1 MRFIPQPRRAGFTL
15 IELLVVIAIIAVLI
29 ALLVPAVQKVREAA
43 SRTEC
48 LNNLKQIG
56 TAAHNCH
63 DAYKM
68 FPALSAPCADP
79 AIAACY
85 TPASSP
91 FGKHNFTIF
100 QFLLPYFEQGAIH
113 NKLDINAYAGGQY
126 PDVIG
131 LLICPVDQSNS
142 NGMNLTANG
151 GAKNW
156 AISNYAGNNYVFGNP
171 PKGNTQGYATLKSTF
186 LNGTSNTIIFGEI
199 YGTCGNSGN
208 VDSSTTWGSLW
219 ADANSIWRP
228 GYNLGTNKAGGGL
241 TTYPAAPMFQSRP
254 DVVQNCEPTRLQTNH
269 PGGLP
274 VLMGDASVRTV
285 TESITPATWATAND
299 PRDGKILGSD
309 WQ

>member
-1 MRFIPQPRRAGFTL
+1 MRFISGQRRAGFTL
-15 IELLVVIAIIAVLI
+15 IELLVVIAIIAILI

-68 FPALSAPCADP
+68 FPAMSAPWADP
-79 AIAACY
+79 KIPSCF

-100 QFLLPYFEQGAIH
+100 QFLLPYFEQDAIYS
-113 NKLDINAYAGGQY
+113 KLNITDYAGGQY

-142 NGMNLTANG
+142 GGKNLTANG

-156 AISNYAGNNYVFGNP
+156 AISNYAANNYVFGNP

-208 VDSSTTWGSLW
+208 IDAGTTWGSLW
-219 ADANSIWRP
+219 ADANSVWRP
-228 GYNLGTNKAGGGL
+228 AFNLSTSKNAVAGYPSAR
-241 TTYPAAPMFQSRP
+241 MFQINP
-254 DVVQNCEPTRLQTNH
+254 NFKNNC
-269 PGGLP
+269 
-274 VLMGDASVRTV
+274 DASVPQSYHSNGIMVGMGDGSVRFV
-285 TESITPATWATAND
+285 TGSVSPATWAAAAD
-299 PRDGKILGSD
+299 PRDGLVLGND
-309 WQ
+309 W

>member
-1 MRFIPQPRRAGFTL
+1 MRLRVHSRLAFTL
-15 IELLVVIAIIAVLI
+15 IELLVVIAIIAILI

-43 SRTEC
+43 GRTQC

-56 TAAHNCH
+56 TASHNCH
-63 DAYKM
+63 DAFQM

-79 AIAACY
+79 SNAACF

-91 FGKHNFTIF
+91 FGKHNYTIF
-100 QFLLPYFEQGAIH
+100 HFLLPYFEQDAIYH
-113 NKLDINAYAGGQY
+113 RLDITTYAGGQY
-126 PDVIG
+126 PDVVWI
-131 LLICPVDQSNS
+131 LVCPIDQSHS
-142 NGMNLTANG
+142 EGKNLTANG

-171 PKGNTQGYATLKSTF
+171 LKNNTQGYANLKKSF
-186 LNGTSNTIIFGEI
+186 PNGTSNTIIFGEI

-208 VDSSTTWGSLW
+208 IDASTTWGSLW

-228 GYNLGTNKAGGGL
+228 GYNLGASKGGSGL
-241 TTYPAAPMFQSRP
+241 TAFPATLMFQSRP
-254 DVVQNCEPTRLQTNH
+254 DVVQNCDALRLQSNH

-285 TESITPATWATAND
+285 TESISPATWATAND
-299 PRDGKILGSD
+299 PRDGKTLGSD